1 MMICEGMLV
10 KDILDELNKQYQVGH
25 IGQPGKIITSTLR
38 LFLQN
43 GGKNKRCL
51 AVNEKTKFST
61 IAFICSASQK
71 KPVKFVNETVGILS
85 PTWTVREYF
94 YQLKKRCVSEPA
106 DKKSVVLKLIAAAEF
121 FSDIDWVLRVLK
133 NSKIRSE
140 KKFIE
145 QLRTAIF
152 NSSLP
157 LDNVQ
162 RLTLHTMLIK
172 ELTLTNKD
180 NKRS

>member
-10 KDILDELNKQYQVGH
+10 KDILGELNKQYQVGH
-25 IGQPGKIITSTLR
+25 IGQPGKVINSTLR
-38 LFLQN
+38 PSLQN
-43 GGKNKRCL
+43 GGKNKGCL
-51 AVNEKTKFST
+51 EVNERTKFT
-61 IAFICSASQK
+61 AIAFICSASAK
-71 KPVKFVNETVGILS
+71 KPIKFVNETVGILS
-85 PTWTVREYF
+85 PTWSVREYL
-94 YQLKKRCVSEPA
+94 YQLKKRCVSEPT

-140 KKFIE
+140 KEFIE

-157 LDNVQ
+157 LDKVQ
-162 RLTLHTMLIK
+162 RITLHTMLIK
-172 ELTLTNKD
+172 ELTLINKND
-180 NKRS
+180 